1 MHSSEDGLFPHL
13 GYREQS
19 CNGVWGARSL
29 FRFLCINTQD
39 WDCRVIPVALFFAS
53 YAASIL
59 VSGVAAALCIPTRSV
74 GGSPSLHRSSRVWSA
89 LPFWAQPFWQVPGD
103 MSWQLQVHFSPD
115 SLSKLTG
122 VDGGACWLHLGVVIH
137 TQWGNTLNLQ

>member
-1 MHSSEDGLFPHL
+1 MGCFHILAIVNRAAMEF
-13 GYREQS
+13 
-19 CNGVWGARSL
+19 GVHVPF

-74 GGSPSLHRSSRVWSA
+74 GGSPSLHRSSRV
-89 LPFWAQPFWQVPGD
+89 
-103 MSWQLQVHFSPD
+103 
-115 SLSKLTG
+115 
-122 VDGGACWLHLGVVIH
+122 
-137 TQWGNTLNLQ
+137 